1 MTAPSTESSPR
12 SRRALLAG
20 AIGGLGVWAASAI
33 GRAAPADAAAGD
45 PLRIGRTNLGG
56 ATTTELR
63 SNSSHAT
70 FLAVQGG
77 GGNALRGE
85 ATNGRGVVGIGGSN
99 GTGLWGYSPNH
110 NAVFASSQTG
120 FCVNTRALGTNSVGI
135 YTNAYGQNSRALIAN
150 GPSEF
155 NGPVTAVS
163 SVTLQEMGAPPA
175 PPANQLKLFARD
187 NGLGKTQLCVRFATG
202 AVQVI
207 ATEP

>member
-1 MTAPSTESSPR
+1 MTAESTQTSPR

-33 GRAAPADAAAGD
+33 GRAAPAEAAAGD
-45 PLRIGRTNLGG
+45 PIRMGRLNKAAG
-56 ATTTELR
+56 TTTSIQASSSQPVLR
-63 SNSSHAT
+63 
-70 FLAVQGG
+70 AVQLG
-77 GGNALRGE
+77 GGNGLRGE

-110 NAVFASSQTG
+110 NAVFASTQTG
-120 FCVNTRALGTNSVGI
+120 YCLQTRALGTGSIGI
-135 YTNAYGQNSRALIAN
+135 YSNAYGQNSRAIYAN

-155 NGPVTAVS
+155 HGPVDVFGTLRLTEAV
-163 SVTLQEMGAPPA
+163 APAA
-175 PPANQLKLFARD
+175 PVGGLKLFARD
-187 NGLGKTQLCVRFATG
+187 NGTGKTQLCVRFPTG